1 MNCDSIA
8 PYYAA
13 MEFTVFG
20 RTLERC
26 RFHFLPEL
34 AGARHALV
42 LGDGDGRFLGRLLA
56 ACPQLRA
63 DYVDCSAGMLAQA
76 RRLAGSERVTYYCSD
91 VLSDRLPTS
100 GYDLVVS
107 HFFLD
112 CFNPESLAA
121 VVERVSAA
129 APRARW
135 LISEF
140 RVPEGRWLARPARA
154 LIAVMYKF
162 FYITTGLTARALV
175 DHRPFLKRAGF
186 QLSKTAT
193 HARGLIAS
201 ELWVPEPLK

>member
-13 MEFTVFG
+13 MEFAVFG

-34 AGARHALV
+34 AGARRALV

-63 DYVDCSAGMLAQA
+63 DYFDCSAGMLAQA
-76 RRLAGSERVTYYCSD
+76 RRVAGSERVTYYCSD
-91 VLSDRLPTS
+91 VLSATLPAS
-100 GYDLVVS
+100 DYDLVVS

-112 CFNPESLAA
+112 CFNPETLAT
-121 VVERVSAA
+121 VVERVSGA

-154 LIAVMYKF
+154 LITLMYKF
-162 FYITTGLTARALV
+162 FSVTTGLTARALV

-186 QLSKTAT
+186 QLSLAAI
-193 HARGLIAS
+193 HARGLMAS
-201 ELWVPEPLK
+201 ELWVPEPVK

>member
-20 RTLERC
+20 RALERC

-34 AGARHALV
+34 AGVRYALV

-76 RRLAGSERVTYYCSD
+76 RRVAGSERVTYYCSD
-91 VLSDRLPTS
+91 VLSDMLTAS
-100 GYDLVVS
+100 DYDLIVS

-112 CFNPESLAA
+112 CFNPDSLAS
-121 VVERVSAA
+121 VVERVTAA

-154 LIAVMYKF
+154 LIALMYRF
-162 FYITTGLTARALV
+162 FSITTGLTTRALV
-175 DHRPFLKRAGF
+175 DHRPTLTKAGF
-186 QLSKTAT
+186 QLSKTAI
-193 HARGLIAS
+193 HARGLMAS
-201 ELWVPEPLK
+201 ELWVPEPVK